1 MNVVD
6 LHPDD
11 LLDREARGALT
22 EQERARLDA
31 HLAVCVACRFERV
44 ARDDFAMEDAGEPA
58 HARLSG
64 PIEDVLDVA
73 LHPDDLFDREARGQ
87 LTQTERALLDAHLA
101 SCSVC
106 RFERAVRDDFA
117 DEAAAFEQAGGV
129 VPLPVIAPRAA
140 SPEVPDLAIA
150 PAPAP
155 VRRIS
160 SAPRSRSMGAR
171 LRIGLMAAA
180 ATFVVGAAAA
190 AGFAGATRV
199 FNLVPAPPPPAAPVV
214 APVQTTR
221 AVGRGS
227 VAPRTT
233 PPSAEAAEPV
243 EPAVAEPAPVV
254 PSNAGVAPTT
264 DPAPAIVAPV
274 APTAAQP
281 VAAAAQPIHVAPSGV
296 AASPHAG
303 VASPAVTQA
312 PQVAAIPPIATPE
325 QKEPVRPEP
334 PPVAQVPQGATAA
347 AMFADANAARRSGDD
362 ARATALYRELDRR
375 YPDSAEAKVARATLG
390 RMLLDHGDA
399 SAALERFDAYLEKSR
414 GTLSEEAMIGR
425 AEALRRLGRAAEE
438 KATWQ
443 KFLQTYPGSPHAAR
457 ARARIST
464 LLPSIVA
471 RVRCEER

>member
-22 EQERARLDA
+22 AQERARLDA

-64 PIEDVLDVA
+64 PIEDVLDAA

-87 LTQTERALLDAHLA
+87 LTPAERALLDAHLA
-101 SCSVC
+101 SCAVC

-117 DEAAAFEQAGGV
+117 GEAAAFEQAGGV
-129 VPLPVIAPRAA
+129 APLPVVAPRAA
-140 SPEVPDLAIA
+140 GPEVPDLAIA

-155 VRRIS
+155 VRHIS

-221 AVGRGS
+221 AVGRGP

-233 PPSAEAAEPV
+233 PAPAETAAAAEP
-243 EPAVAEPAPVV
+243 AEPAAVEAAPVA
-254 PSNAGVAPTT
+254 PSNAAPSPTT
-264 DPAPAIVAPV
+264 DPAPAIVAPA
-274 APTAAQP
+274 APAPAQP
-281 VAAAAQPIHVAPSGV
+281 ALAAAQPIHVAPSGV

-334 PPVAQVPQGATAA
+334 PPVASGATAA
-347 AMFADANAARRSGDD
+347 SIFADANAARRSGDD

-390 RMLLDHGDA
+390 RMLLDHGDP